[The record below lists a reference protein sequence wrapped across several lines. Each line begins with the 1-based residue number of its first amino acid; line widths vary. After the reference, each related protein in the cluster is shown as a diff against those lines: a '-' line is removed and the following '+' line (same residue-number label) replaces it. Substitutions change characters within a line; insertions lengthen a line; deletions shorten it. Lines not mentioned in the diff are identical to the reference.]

1 VVFRKVLFRVDKVLE
16 VLGDELLEL
25 VERNERR
32 LDMVGRVVRSGHPEN
47 ECPSGVNGGWVQ
59 MCVRALELKELKG
72 GGGGKT
78 YTTCSRGRS
87 AERPSIEESVRGVS
101 RFLHG

>member
-1 VVFRKVLFRVDKVLE
+1 MVFWKVSFRVDKVLE

-47 ECPSGVNGGWVQ
+47 ECPSGVNG
-59 MCVRALELKELKG
+59 VRVPWRARRMRTVSAGELSETVG
-72 GGGGKT
+72 
-78 YTTCSRGRS
+78 CRC
-87 AERPSIEESVRGVS
+87 A
-101 RFLHG
+101 

>member
-1 VVFRKVLFRVDKVLE
+1 MFRVDKVLE

-47 ECPSGVNGGWVQ
+47 ECPSGVNG
-59 MCVRALELKELKG
+59 VRVPW
-72 GGGGKT
+72 
-78 YTTCSRGRS
+78 RGQD
-87 AERPSIEESVRGVS
+87 EREP
-101 RFLHG
+101 